1 MTDPDYFVKAA
12 LFTKKYFRD
21 VYPAVDPRSPQ
32 LTQAGKVAIVTGAGR
47 GIGKG
52 IALAFARAGAQGIVL
67 VSRTQKNVDAVRD
80 AVKKENGAVE
90 VLAIAADV
98 SNEQDVERLFATA
111 QAKFPVIHTLVNNAG
126 VLTSGFDVI
135 GKVAPSTWWAD
146 FEVNMKGTFLVTSGF
161 LKAFGAQQKTIINL
175 GSDSTLLPS
184 GLSSYF
190 STKIGMVKLTE
201 FIAAENPEIVAYS
214 INPGIVPTDAVLDDF
229 LPFAKD
235 TADLSGGLCVYLA
248 AKRPAYLNGR
258 QIYVNWDVQELEAR
272 AKEIVD
278 SDKLKMKLRT

>member
-67 VSRTQKNVDAVRD
+67 ASRSQKNVDAVRD

-90 VLAIAADV
+90 VLAIAADI
-98 SNEQDVERLFATA
+98 SNEQDVERLFAAA

-126 VLTSGFDVI
+126 VLTSGFDAI

-175 GSDSTLLPS
+175 GSDSTLLPT

-190 STKIGMVKLTE
+190 STKIGIVKLTE
-201 FIAAENPEIVAYS
+201 FIAAENPEMVAYS
-214 INPGIVPTDAVLDDF
+214 INPGVVPTDAVLDDF

-235 TADLSGGLCVYLA
+235 TA
-248 AKRPAYLNGR
+248 YLNGR
-258 QIYVNWDVQELEAR
+258 QIYANWDVQELEAR